1 MSRLDANSSLGDQI
15 QNTGYTRPKMRN
27 EARLPQLRVSVVF
40 LERTHQ
46 TLPRLTL
53 RCASAVQT
61 ARINSMRR
69 EVNKMKTVKV
79 IKGIALSLV
88 VCAVM
93 FVGADSTTEAG
104 NRCTDHCADVYKVK
118 KDGCRLIPFKTE
130 RHICERRAKETKND
144 CKHRCR

>member
-1 MSRLDANSSLGDQI
+1 
-15 QNTGYTRPKMRN
+15 
-27 EARLPQLRVSVVF
+27 
-40 LERTHQ
+40 
-46 TLPRLTL
+46 
-53 RCASAVQT
+53 
-61 ARINSMRR
+61 
-69 EVNKMKTVKV
+69 MKTVKV

-104 NRCTDHCADVYKVK
+104 NRCTDRCADVYKVK

-130 RHICERRAKETKND
+130 RHICERTAKEAKNA